1 MEPADKQDEESLMAI
16 EIFKMK
22 KLFKR
27 LETAKISG
35 SVVTIII
42 PPKKQISEITNMLN
56 EETGKASNIKD
67 RTNRNSVIEAQ
78 NSAR

>member
-1 MEPADKQDEESLMAI
+1 MEPTDKQDEESLMAI

>member
-1 MEPADKQDEESLMAI
+1 MEPTDKQDEESLMAI

-42 PPKKQISEITNMLN
+42 PPKKQIS
-56 EETGKASNIKD
+56 
-67 RTNRNSVIEAQ
+67 
-78 NSAR
+78 

>member
-1 MEPADKQDEESLMAI
+1 MEPVDKEAEENLIAI

-27 LETAKISG
+27 LESAKVSG
-35 SVVTIII
+35 SVVTIFI
-42 PPKKQISEITNMLN
+42 PPKKQISDLTNLLL
-56 EETGKASNIKD
+56 EESGKASNIKD
-67 RTNRNSVIEAQ
+67 RTNRNSVLEAQ

>member
-1 MEPADKQDEESLMAI
+1 MEPIEKESEESLIAI

-27 LETAKISG
+27 LEAAKVSG
-35 SVVTIII
+35 SVVSIFI
-42 PPKKQISEITNMLN
+42 PPKKQISDLTNLLN

-67 RTNRNSVIEAQ
+67 RTNRNSVI
-78 NSAR
+78 

>member
-1 MEPADKQDEESLMAI
+1 MEPVDKQDEESLIAI

-27 LETAKISG
+27 LETAKVSG
-35 SVVTIII
+35 SVVTIFV
-42 PPKKQISEITNMLN
+42 PPKKQLSDITNMLL

-67 RTNRNSVIEAQ
+67 RTNRNSVI
-78 NSAR
+78 